1 MGCARDSDPLGP
13 RDFPRAYAM
22 GGCRSEA
29 TTRLPSLGRSRPG
42 SSPRPQRPG
51 RLPTMHYERF
61 KFRNFKGIDEMTLE
75 LSGDVTTLITASG
88 PLLPAT

>member
-1 MGCARDSDPLGP
+1 
-13 RDFPRAYAM
+13 
-22 GGCRSEA
+22 
-29 TTRLPSLGRSRPG
+29 
-42 SSPRPQRPG
+42 
-51 RLPTMHYERF
+51 MHYERF